1 VKSRHLEWIAHESEA
16 FVAAISPDAL
26 DHTVPSCPEW
36 QLRDLVAHLG
46 RVQRFWAGV
55 VRAGGDERPD
65 FERPDP
71 PLARDAP
78 AALVEWMAASTREL
92 LDVLADTPPD
102 APAWTW
108 WKESRNAGA
117 IARHQAQ
124 EAAVHRWDA
133 QTATRDPE
141 PLARELADDG
151 VDEFVWIARQL
162 RPPARITLVCTD
174 SGRAIPVASVPSVV
188 TVSATAS
195 SLVLLLYGRVGL
207 EAVDVEGDRAEIER
221 FLAPI

>member
-1 VKSRHLEWIAHESEA
+1 VKSRHLEWIAHESDA
-16 FVAAISPDAL
+16 FVAAISVDAL
-26 DHTVPSCPEW
+26 DRTVPSCPEW

-46 RVQRFWAGV
+46 RVQRFWALV

-65 FERPDP
+65 AEP
-71 PLARDAP
+71 PVAPDAP
-78 AALVEWMAASTREL
+78 DALVEWMVASTREL
-92 LDVLADTPPD
+92 LDVLAESPPD

-133 QTATRDPE
+133 QTARGNPQ

-162 RPPARITLVCTD
+162 RPPARITFACTD
-174 SGRAIPVASVPSVV
+174 SGREISVASVPSVV

-195 SLVLLLYGRVGL
+195 NLVLLLYGRVGL
-207 EAVDVEGDRAEIER
+207 EAVAVEGDRAEIER